1 MTSENAPTM
10 PPMFKA
16 TVTCPDGG
24 CAEAYSAVAE
34 LEQLEALICDCGCT
48 LNIERLSE
56 SDDKLRE
63 DEAFELVLL
72 G

>member
-1 MTSENAPTM
+1 MSA
-10 PPMFKA
+10 MFRA
-16 TVTCPDGG
+16 TVTCPDGE
-24 CAEAYSAVAE
+24 CAETYSAVAE

-48 LNIERLSE
+48 LHVERLSE
-56 SDDKLRE
+56 SDRKLRD